1 MNKIKL
7 STKDFGKD
15 HWSLLAY
22 VETLCVDS
30 GNKGI
35 GLINKSRVRANE
47 KTHRLNAVNFSICG
61 PWNPEWGTRLSGYF
75 LDNNEV
81 DLKRRLDDHDDWD
94 CLNDLEDAGLVD
106 VISEAT
112 GAVKLTDKG
121 IAVSG
126 RLREWKA
133 KGGMFA
139 TFKYEEPQS

>member
-1 MNKIKL
+1 MNKVKP
-7 STKDFGKD
+7 SMKDFGKD

-22 VETLCVDS
+22 VETLCVES
-30 GNKGI
+30 SNKGI
-35 GLINKSRVRANE
+35 GFIIKSRVRANE
-47 KTHRLNAVNFSICG
+47 KTHPLNAVNFRHAG

-81 DLKRRLDDHDDWD
+81 DVKRRLDDHDDWD
-94 CLNDLEDAGLVD
+94 CLDDLEDAGLVD

-121 IAVSG
+121 ITVSN
-126 RLREWKA
+126 RLREWKI

-139 TFKYEEPQS
+139 TFKYEEPN